1 MDKYQVNYAPHIKTD
16 ESTPVVMSTVLL
28 ALTPPL
34 VWACFVFGWRALAIT
49 VLTVAV
55 CVASEALFNL
65 VLRKPQTIGDLSAVV
80 TGVLLAFNLPVT
92 VPLWIPVAGGVFA
105 IVIVKMLFG
114 GMGKNFMNP
123 ALAAR
128 VFLFSWPRHMNNW
141 IKPFSDIPVLRS
153 MSQSEIDAIAQAT
166 PLKELASGD
175 FDYDNLIN
183 LFTGNIGGCIGEI
196 STVLLLIGGL
206 FLMARKVITWHTPF
220 TFIATV
226 ALFSVLFPGNNPPL
240 QYMLAQVMSGG
251 LMLGAFFMATDYA
264 TSPISSRGKL
274 IFGVGCGLITVL
286 IRFLG
291 GYPEGVSY
299 SILIMN
305 AFVYVIDRKMMPRRY
320 GTGGAAHV

>member
-1 MDKYQVNYAPHIKTD
+1 MDKYQVNYSPHIKTD
-16 ESTPVVMSTVLL
+16 ESTPVIMSTVLL
-28 ALTPPL
+28 ALAPPL
-34 VWACFVFGWRALAIT
+34 VWGCFVFGWRALAVT

-65 VLRKPQTIGDLSAVV
+65 ALRRPQTVGDLSAVV
-80 TGVLLAFNLPVT
+80 TGVLLAFSLPAT

-105 IVIVKMLFG
+105 IIIVKMLFG
-114 GMGKNFMNP
+114 GLGKNFMNP

-141 IKPFSDIPVLRS
+141 VKPFADLPVLRS
-153 MSQSEIDAIAQAT
+153 MSQGEIDALAEAT
-166 PLKELASGD
+166 PLRELSSGD
-175 FDYDNLIN
+175 FDYSNLIN
-183 LFTGNIGGCIGEI
+183 LFTGNVGGCIGEI
-196 STVLLLIGGL
+196 STVLLIIGGL
-206 FLMARKVITWHTPF
+206 FLIARKIITWHTPLS
-220 TFIATV
+220 FIATV
-226 ALFSVLFPGNNPPL
+226 ALFSALFPGDNPPL
-240 QYMLAQVMSGG
+240 QYMLAQIMSGG
-251 LMLGAFFMATDYA
+251 LMLGAFFMATDYS
-264 TSPISSRGKL
+264 TSPILGRGKL

-305 AFVYVIDRKMMPRRY
+305 AFVFIIDRKIRPRRY